1 MSFFNKFKSFF
12 VLIIPEQS
20 SSDTKSH
27 KFSLSKIIVILLGY
41 SLVISFLG
49 YIFFSVTPVGELFFP
64 KEKTFSEEEIAR
76 INELNNRMIF
86 LSRELEEL
94 KSTNQK
100 LRHAIM
106 LGDSSVIESLNI
118 KYDTTS
124 FKKKAG
130 GSILSIVKEIF
141 FFKEDGKQKI
151 DYFVKPVSGFIS
163 RDFNS
168 EKGHIGIDFVVKTGT
183 PVYAAANGYVIF
195 ADYTTRDG
203 YMIIINHPDDYIT
216 VYKHCSIL
224 LKKVREEAFQGELI
238 SLSGNSGESTTGPH
252 LHFEIWKHGQPINPN
267 SVFYNQY
274 KEMEN

>member
-1 MSFFNKFKSFF
+1 LNFFNKFKSFF
-12 VLIIPEQS
+12 VLIVPEQS
-20 SSDTKSH
+20 STDTKSH
-27 KFSLSKIIVILLGY
+27 KFSLTTIIGILLGY

-49 YIFFSVTPVGELFFP
+49 YIFFSITPFGALLFP
-64 KEKTFSEEEIAR
+64 KEKTFSEQEIAK
-76 INELNNRMIF
+76 INELNSRMIF
-86 LSRELEEL
+86 LSKELKEL

-100 LRHAIM
+100 LRNAII
-106 LGDSSVIESLNI
+106 LGDSSVIKSLNI
-118 KYDTTS
+118 KYDTAS

-141 FFKEDGKQKI
+141 FSKEDDKQEI

-163 RDFNS
+163 REFNS

-195 ADYTTRDG
+195 ADYTTQDG
-203 YMIIINHPDDYIT
+203 YMMIISHHDEYIT

-224 LKKVREEAFQGELI
+224 LKKVREKVFQGELI
-238 SLSGNSGESTTGPH
+238 SLSGNSGETTTGPH
-252 LHFEIWKHGQPINPN
+252 LHFEIWKQGQPVNPN
-267 SVFYNQY
+267 RVFYNQY